1 MITGKHKHELQQLR
15 VENIALKELV
25 VNLKSQVGQSDQHL
39 QEVLAA
45 TKSKQNQLKEHE
57 RLNQLWL
64 ECCKQIH
71 TISDD
76 LSRASSGLAE
86 QRNGFEDSRQLF
98 TQIIDMLTDTTA
110 ATVQISSDTQQA
122 NVAVHGL
129 KSEMDG
135 INNFVDIIRGISEQT
150 NLLALNAAI
159 EAARAGEQGRGF
171 AVVADAVRSLAK
183 NSSEASNE
191 ISILI
196 NNVNAKMGG
205 VIHGIE
211 EVGKNAEQIT
221 NKTQAITNTAELIV
235 TFSQDMFDVI
245 NVSATDSFLQSAKM
259 DHVMWKQDVYKVML
273 RASEKPPSG
282 FTDYKTSLLGKW
294 YFEGEGA
301 EKYSNYRSFKQLE
314 APHQKVYEL
323 GFTAMNAQLQGDITL
338 TIKCLGLMEKAS
350 FELVNILTSL
360 SNEISIAKE

>member
-15 VENIALKELV
+15 VENIALKELA

-39 QEVLAA
+39 QEVLAE
-45 TKSKQNQLKEHE
+45 TKSKQNHLKEHE

-64 ECCKQIH
+64 ECCEQIH
-71 TISDD
+71 TIRDD

-86 QRNGFEDSRQLF
+86 QRSGFEDSRQLF
-98 TQIIDMLTDTTA
+98 TQIIDMLTNTTA

-221 NKTQAITNTAELIV
+221 NKTQAITNIAELIV

-259 DHVMWKQDVYKVML
+259 DHVM
-273 RASEKPPSG
+273 
-282 FTDYKTSLLGKW
+282 
-294 YFEGEGA
+294 
-301 EKYSNYRSFKQLE
+301 
-314 APHQKVYEL
+314 
-323 GFTAMNAQLQGDITL
+323 
-338 TIKCLGLMEKAS
+338 
-350 FELVNILTSL
+350 
-360 SNEISIAKE
+360 